1 MVSELVYKS
10 KINISEIDNELI
22 SCIDNDTKFEVL
34 MNIYN
39 NITKK
44 LKEFYEYAA
53 KEKINLNSEWSSY
66 IGVNN
71 IGFNFSDKIIETNE
85 VEEILYYIND
95 FLDDSNVVKLFPCE
109 LFDFKVNNNIITFK
123 NGFELLID
131 N

>member
-1 MVSELVYKS
+1 MVTELVYKS
-10 KINISEIDNELI
+10 KINIGKIDNELI
-22 SCIDNDTKFEVL
+22 SCIDNDTKLEVL

-44 LKEFYEYAA
+44 LKEFYEYATE
-53 KEKINLNSEWSSY
+53 EKINLNFEWSSY

-71 IGFNFSDKIIETNE
+71 IGFNFSDKIIETKE
-85 VEEILYYIND
+85 VEEIFYYIND
-95 FLDDSNVVKLFPCE
+95 FLDDSNVIKLFPYE
-109 LFDFKVNNNIITFK
+109 LFDFKANNNIIIFK